1 MVEVNY
7 FAVLSAGLAG
17 FALGAVWYGPL
28 FGKKWQALMGF
39 TEESMK
45 SMAMTPARAMALG
58 AFSSVVMAYVLFHVI
73 VYASAYS
80 QAAGLSAGLTSAFW
94 MWVGFVGPVSLG
106 LVLWEGKPWSLW
118 LLNTGYNL
126 GSLLIMGAVLGAW
139 M

>member
-7 FAVLSAGLAG
+7 LAVLVAGLAG
-17 FALGAVWYGPL
+17 FSLGAVWYGPL

-45 SMAMTPARAMALG
+45 SMAMTPAKAMALG
-58 AFSSVVMAYVLFHVI
+58 AVSSLVMAYVLFHVT
-73 VYASAYS
+73 VYASAYL
-80 QAAGLSAGLTSAFW
+80 QVAGLNAGLTSAFW

-106 LVLWEGKPWSLW
+106 SVLWEGKSWKLW
-118 LLNTGYNL
+118 FLNSGYNL